1 MEKWM
6 IGVTILFGWVLLMVL
21 VAWMSTKYRKLSIS
35 DFATTGGTLGL
46 LTLFLTYSAT
56 YHSSYAF
63 MGTTGAIFAHGM
75 GWWNNIHWT
84 VIPGI
89 LLWLVGKRVWAI
101 GKKHNYLSIGAYT
114 NGIYSTEGAGR
125 ILSYIVS
132 AVAILFVIPYTAIQA
147 LGVSYLFQVVSQG
160 KISFTAGLAIFLVLM
175 VFITW
180 LGGMRGVAWTDTI
193 QGIFM
198 FLAMWI
204 GGYLVITN
212 SLGSIGETFAKGVAE
227 IPKAFSLPGL
237 KGAYT
242 GRLWVSQWIT
252 ITFGMIAM
260 PHVFLRYFAG
270 RSLTIIKWSGVF
282 SSIYLT
288 FLYLFV
294 PGVGIAAKLLYPAS
308 TSADKLFPEMLLQYV
323 PFGIAAFAIAGALA
337 AALSTADSQLHA
349 ASTVFTVDIYKPL
362 IKPKAS
368 EEELYRID
376 RIFVFVFGVI
386 CAWIAFKKPGL
397 FLNILQISTSGTAV
411 LAPVLFLPLFWDK
424 VSSPAALT
432 ATIAGEAAV
441 IATTF
446 FWPAPFGLIAG
457 FWGILTSFVILLV
470 LSMTSSG
477 KEKKVV
483 ETVSYLRKVF
493 SD

>member
-1 MEKWM
+1 MEKWK
-6 IGVTILFGWVLLMVL
+6 IGVSILFGWVFLMVF
-21 VAWMSTKYRKLSIS
+21 VAWMSTKYRKLSIT
-35 DFATTGGTLGL
+35 DFATTGGSLGL

-63 MGTTGAIFAHGM
+63 MGTTGAVFAHGM

-89 LLWLVGKRVWAI
+89 LLWLVGKRVWAV
-101 GKKHNYLSIGAYT
+101 GRKYNYLSIGAYT
-114 NGIYSTEGAGR
+114 QGTYSSSGSGK

-147 LGVSYLFQVVSQG
+147 LGVSYLFQIVSQG
-160 KISFTAGLAIFLVLM
+160 KISFTAGLVIFLVLM

-212 SLGSIGETFAKGVAE
+212 SMGGIVETFREGVAE
-227 IPKAFSLPGL
+227 IPEAFSLPGM

-242 GRLWVSQWIT
+242 GRFWVSQWIT

-270 RSLTIIKWSGVF
+270 RSLKIIKWSGVF

-288 FLYLFV
+288 FLYVFV
-294 PGVGIAAKLLYPAS
+294 PGVGVAAKLLYPAS
-308 TSADKLFPEMLLQYV
+308 TTADKLFPEMLLQYV

-362 IKPKAS
+362 IKPGAS
-368 EEELYRID
+368 EEALYRVD
-376 RIFVFVFGVI
+376 RIFVFVFGAV
-386 CAWIAFKKPGL
+386 CAWIAFNKPGL

-411 LAPVLFLPLFWDK
+411 LAPVLFLPLFWDR
-424 VSSPAALT
+424 VTSGAALA
-432 ATIAGEAAV
+432 ATLAGETAV
-441 IATTF
+441 IITTF
-446 FWPAPFGLIAG
+446 FWKDPLGLIAG
-457 FWGILTSFVILLV
+457 FWGILTSLV
-470 LSMTSSG
+470 LLIILSMIG
-477 KEKKVV
+477 NKREKTVV
-483 ETVSYLRKVF
+483 ETINYLREVF